1 MRVACFWVIFA
12 AFPHAAVASSDES
25 KKFLRLSDNEAPRSL
40 EAIVEANVKCIFR
53 RVDLVYDENHS
64 GPDHENLC
72 ELADHAGER
81 KILDLSQIP
90 SNIRSTIQSGVDL
103 LTFSTAELT
112 LHDITIPS
120 DATVTTEKIGGNLF
134 GNRGNSKGRNLQ
146 GVDSKVLV
154 VRISTTGSFESSP
167 SVDAIELS
175 DSIFGTSEDIVN
187 LASQMNAYS
196 FGKQTFSPLTGFDLP
211 SENAS
216 NVGVFEVEVTAT
228 SNSAADIANSVTT
241 LLPFKFGTP
250 YPFDHAMYCMPR
262 GTDMAAIASGDDN
275 GWLSTYNDET
285 LELRSWATFPS
296 IQMHEIGHNK
306 GLGHSGET
314 NPDTGIFFDRG
325 DLSGVM
331 GTGFAWDDDTKT
343 RMCFNGAKSWQLG
356 WYADKATVV
365 DPLATPSWS
374 GTLVGIAEYDLADPN
389 QGEMVLIKIE
399 TGNDVDY
406 YINFNR
412 MTGINSETQEGGD
425 QVLIT
430 RQGGN
435 GESNSQSELLAKL
448 SASESFDIEDFANL
462 GTVKVTVNS
471 MNTASSPG
479 VADITIARGTLTC
492 STANECPKSQTFRH
506 APRSIAHLLVV
517 RRKDAIVTTFAIP
530 MKTLDLALWT
540 AQTTASV
547 SLSQRFTMLKQ
558 VAMPSCLTSKP
569 CLIFKF

>member
-1 MRVACFWVIFA
+1 
-12 AFPHAAVASSDES
+12 
-25 KKFLRLSDNEAPRSL
+25 
-40 EAIVEANVKCIFR
+40 
-53 RVDLVYDENHS
+53 
-64 GPDHENLC
+64 
-72 ELADHAGER
+72 
-81 KILDLSQIP
+81 
-90 SNIRSTIQSGVDL
+90 
-103 LTFSTAELT
+103 
-112 LHDITIPS
+112 
-120 DATVTTEKIGGNLF
+120 
-134 GNRGNSKGRNLQ
+134 
-146 GVDSKVLV
+146 
-154 VRISTTGSFESSP
+154 
-167 SVDAIELS
+167 
-175 DSIFGTSEDIVN
+175 
-187 LASQMNAYS
+187 
-196 FGKQTFSPLTGFDLP
+196 
-211 SENAS
+211 
-216 NVGVFEVEVTAT
+216 
-228 SNSAADIANSVTT
+228 
-241 LLPFKFGTP
+241 
-250 YPFDHAMYCMPR
+250 
-262 GTDMAAIASGDDN
+262 
-275 GWLSTYNDET
+275 
-285 LELRSWATFPS
+285 
-296 IQMHEIGHNK
+296 
-306 GLGHSGET
+306 
-314 NPDTGIFFDRG
+314 
-325 DLSGVM
+325 M

-365 DPLATPSWS
+365 DPLATPIWS

-506 APRSIAHLLVV
+506 APHSIAHLLVV

-558 VAMPSCLTSKP
+558 GAMPSCLTSKP